1 MSKIVF
7 NAEIETV
14 LKPIEL
20 VTLKS
25 QEQFI
30 SIWPGDKITAHLKS
44 GHVCTGIVGWSIEPW
59 CISVQYAKNES
70 IRFDVN
76 NIKSIELLEYSE
88 LRPETD
94 RLGEVK
100 TDE

>member
-25 QEQFI
+25 KEQFI

-44 GHVCTGIVGWSIEPW
+44 GH
-59 CISVQYAKNES
+59 
-70 IRFDVN
+70 VN

>member
-1 MSKIVF
+1 MPKIVF
-7 NAEIETV
+7 NAEVETV
-14 LKPIEL
+14 LKPIEI

-25 QEQFI
+25 KEQFI

-59 CISVQYAKNES
+59 CISVKYAKNES

-76 NIKSIELLEYSE
+76 NIKSIEILEYSE

-94 RLGEVK
+94 RLEEVK
-100 TDE
+100 IDE

>member
-25 QEQFI
+25 KEQFI

-59 CISVQYAKNES
+59 CISLQYAKNES

-76 NIKSIELLEYSE
+76 NIKRIELLEYSE

-100 TDE
+100 ADE

>member
-25 QEQFI
+25 KEQFI
-30 SIWPGDKITAHLKS
+30 SI
-44 GHVCTGIVGWSIEPW
+44 
-59 CISVQYAKNES
+59 
-70 IRFDVN
+70 
-76 NIKSIELLEYSE
+76 
-88 LRPETD
+88 
-94 RLGEVK
+94 
-100 TDE
+100 